1 MFFSVLQGTKSQLQ
15 ADVHEIK
22 NEELSKF
29 ELPNKPK
36 NPVQEV
42 DSFKKMT
49 PAERRQLELNFYETF
64 VGICNEEKIADC
76 EHKDVKFLAGLLAK
90 GDSDC
95 IMTCSKY
102 QMLQNLD
109 NLPNGVKTVKFIQ
122 AIGVFLKDLDISK
135 KTDKNKLTEMNR
147 KGCAAV
153 GGSECAEKRLIGI
166 FTAIVLFTVAK
177 VGLLAAQ
184 SHIAATS
191 DSEFTQ

>member
-1 MFFSVLQGTKSQLQ
+1 MYFSVLQSTKSQPQ
-15 ADVHEIK
+15 ADVREIK
-22 NEELSKF
+22 NEELSIFK
-29 ELPNKPK
+29 LPNKPK

-42 DSFKKMT
+42 ESFKKMT

-76 EHKDVKFLAGLLAK
+76 EHKDVKFLPGLLAK
-90 GDSDC
+90 GDLDC
-95 IMTCSKY
+95 IMTCTKY

-135 KTDKNKLTEMNR
+135 KADKNKLTEMNR
-147 KGCAAV
+147 QRMCGLGRQWMCRKTSHWLFHCNCAFFCCKGGV
-153 GGSECAEKRLIGI
+153 
-166 FTAIVLFTVAK
+166 VLK
-177 VGLLAAQ
+177 
-184 SHIAATS
+184 AATS

>member
-1 MFFSVLQGTKSQLQ
+1 MFFSVLRGNKSQLQ
-15 ADVHEIK
+15 ADVREIK

-42 DSFKKMT
+42 ESFKKMT

-147 KGCAAV
+147 KGCVAV
-153 GGSECAEKRLIGI
+153 GGSECAEKKSHCL
-166 FTAIVLFTVAK
+166 FHCDSAFTVAK
-177 VGLLAAQ
+177 MELLAAE

>member
-1 MFFSVLQGTKSQLQ
+1 
-15 ADVHEIK
+15 
-22 NEELSKF
+22 
-29 ELPNKPK
+29 
-36 NPVQEV
+36 
-42 DSFKKMT
+42 
-49 PAERRQLELNFYETF
+49 
-64 VGICNEEKIADC
+64 
-76 EHKDVKFLAGLLAK
+76 
-90 GDSDC
+90 
-95 IMTCSKY
+95 
-102 QMLQNLD
+102 MLQNLD

-122 AIGVFLKDLDISK
+122 AIDLDISK

-153 GGSECAEKRLIGI
+153 GGSECAEKRLIGL

>member
-1 MFFSVLQGTKSQLQ
+1 
-15 ADVHEIK
+15 
-22 NEELSKF
+22 
-29 ELPNKPK
+29 
-36 NPVQEV
+36 
-42 DSFKKMT
+42 
-49 PAERRQLELNFYETF
+49 
-64 VGICNEEKIADC
+64 
-76 EHKDVKFLAGLLAK
+76 
-90 GDSDC
+90 
-95 IMTCSKY
+95 MTCTKY

-122 AIGVFLKDLDISK
+122 AIGIFLKDFDISK

-147 KGCAAV
+147 KGCAVV
-153 GGSECAEKRLIGI
+153 GSSECGEKRLIGF

>member
-1 MFFSVLQGTKSQLQ
+1 
-15 ADVHEIK
+15 
-22 NEELSKF
+22 
-29 ELPNKPK
+29 
-36 NPVQEV
+36 
-42 DSFKKMT
+42 
-49 PAERRQLELNFYETF
+49 
-64 VGICNEEKIADC
+64 
-76 EHKDVKFLAGLLAK
+76 
-90 GDSDC
+90 
-95 IMTCSKY
+95 MTCSKY